1 MSTSKTN
8 VSVVRRGSAVFAAV
22 LMSTGG
28 AVLLF
33 PLTIDYVAQRAYW
46 EVILLQGL
54 GFLLVFTASLLAFGI
69 FERTSGWAV
78 FAAGSGLWLL
88 CWSWF
93 LHLGLFLPI
102 PLVFWASLAT
112 LAYLISAFIF
122 LINRELMS
130 AAVVGVVAAGSIAST
145 FVMQLVA
152 ESKVSPDYSYIP
164 FAVGAVMGGVAS
176 AVATWW
182 HRSSARATKSYL

>member
-1 MSTSKTN
+1 
-8 VSVVRRGSAVFAAV
+8 
-22 LMSTGG
+22 MSTGG
-28 AVLLF
+28 AILLF
-33 PLTIDYVAQRAYW
+33 PLTIDYVALGAYW

-54 GFLLVFTASLLAFGI
+54 GFLLVFAASLLAFTI
-69 FERTSGWAV
+69 FERTSGWAL
-78 FAAGSGLWLL
+78 FATGSGLWLL

-112 LAYLISAFIF
+112 LVYLISVFIF
-122 LINRELMS
+122 VINKELVS
-130 AAVVGVVAAGSIAST
+130 AVVVGVVAAGSVASS

-152 ESKVSPDYSYIP
+152 ESKLSPDYSYIP
-164 FAVGAVMGGVAS
+164 FAAGAVVGGVAC

-182 HRSSARATKSYL
+182 HQSRARAAESLS